1 MCDILKARRGGR
13 NYELRP
19 NQIQQGLNAKLYN
32 ETEGFASAG
41 EKNAEKAMKA
51 AEAAYQKELGI
62 YKPTLLERIK
72 AMFRSA

>member
-1 MCDILKARRGGR
+1 MDYG
-13 NYELRP
+13 P

-51 AEAAYQKELGI
+51 AETAYQKELGI
-62 YKPTLLERIK
+62 YKPTILERIN

>member
-1 MCDILKARRGGR
+1 M
-13 NYELRP
+13 NYGP

-32 ETEGFASAG
+32 ETEGFDSAG

-62 YKPTLLERIK
+62 YKPTFLERIK

>member
-1 MCDILKARRGGR
+1 M
-13 NYELRP
+13 NYGP

-62 YKPTLLERIK
+62 
-72 AMFRSA
+72 